1 MNIVWLLYWVGVLV
15 AVGLSFQAI
24 KQKSFVTGL
33 VQLVLSIVV
42 PLGQLLFSI
51 VNGQSGTGKNEFCFL
66 MDYVVKFDFFAILI
80 FIGYIAIIVLTFY
93 HLFNFCG
100 KNKNSEK
107 TNEKQEKKSDEKQ
120 NKKSNEKQNKKTKK
134 AKSSNKTVKTNK
146 SRKSK
151 KK

>member
-15 AVGLSFQAI
+15 AVGLSFRAI

-42 PLGQLLFSI
+42 PLGQLMFSL
-51 VNGQSGTGKNEFCFL
+51 VNGQSGTGRNEFCFL
-66 MDYVVKFDFFAILI
+66 MDYVVKFDFVAILI
-80 FIGYIAIIVLTFY
+80 FFGYIAIIGLTFY
-93 HLFNFCG
+93 HLVNFCG
-100 KNKNSEK
+100 KSK
-107 TNEKQEKKSDEKQ
+107 TS
-120 NKKSNEKQNKKTKK
+120 KKSNKE
-134 AKSSNKTVKTNK
+134 KSSRKTGKTNK